1 MNKFL
6 KGVITLL
13 IIFVIA
19 EGAIIGYDLYQK
31 HMNNKKEDDSKSKIE
46 KNEDK
51 DKEKDKEL
59 DNKKKEKKNKDEEEY
74 DKIISSR
81 RKLENLPTDYNIT
94 EALKDKSVLVN
105 SGKIY
110 NKKELEK
117 FITAFNN
124 KKKYSIRVVNYTK
137 EGKAL
142 IADLYTN
149 GNGKIEGYFDNKRD
163 IRYSSY
169 ENNKIV
175 KKVFNNI
182 EKEEQE
188 ENTIIVLKGENIDEL
203 YLLRYNNKAIPVEY
217 NSEYTLNITRKEDDS
232 NIKRELITDKNF
244 EQKHGYNVYYYGI
257 EKVKVLQN
265 GKEVDLKEAILKDNK
280 IIEKIVAKAE
290 KDTGLGIVKNYGM
303 YNDGGTAEYTYNNYN
318 IIKCD
323 KLSENGNIKD
333 VYITRG
339 DIKYTD
345 IPSEEKNR
353 VEQ

>member
-6 KGVITLL
+6 KGIITLL

-19 EGAIIGYDLYQK
+19 EGAIIGYDIYQK
-31 HMNNKKEDDSKSKIE
+31 HMNNKKEENSNSKIE
-46 KNEDK
+46 KNIDQ
-51 DKEKDKEL
+51 DKEKDREL
-59 DNKKKEKKNKDEEEY
+59 DNKEKEKKNKDEEEY

-81 RKLENLPTDYNIT
+81 RKLENLPIDYNII

-110 NKKELEK
+110 DYKELEK
-117 FITAFNN
+117 IITAFNN

-149 GNGKIEGYFDNKRD
+149 GNGKIEGYFDSSRD

-182 EKEEQE
+182 EKEE
-188 ENTIIVLKGENIDEL
+188 NTIIVLKGENIDEL
-203 YLLRYNNKAIPVEY
+203 YLLRYNKKDIPVEY

-232 NIKRELITDKNF
+232 NIKRELITDKKF
-244 EQKHGYNVYYYGI
+244 KQKHGYNVYYYDV

-265 GKEVDLKEAILKDNK
+265 GKEVDLKEAISKDNE
-280 IIEKIVAKAE
+280 IIEKIVSKAE
-290 KDTGLGIVKNYGM
+290 KDAGLGIVTNYGM

-323 KLSENGNIKD
+323 RLSENGNIRD
-333 VYITRG
+333 VYITRS

-345 IPSEEKNR
+345 IPR
-353 VEQ
+353 

>member
-6 KGVITLL
+6 KGLITLL
-13 IIFVIA
+13 IIFVIV
-19 EGAIIGYDLYQK
+19 EGAIIGYDIYQK
-31 HMNNKKEDDSKSKIE
+31 HMNNNKEDDSNSKIE
-46 KNEDK
+46 ENVDKN
-51 DKEKDKEL
+51 KEKDKEL

-81 RKLENLPTDYNIT
+81 RKLENLPIDYNII

-117 FITAFNN
+117 LITAFNN

-137 EGKAL
+137 EGKPL

-149 GNGKIEGYFDNKRD
+149 GNGKIEGYFDSSRD

-175 KKVFNNI
+175 KKVFDNI
-182 EKEEQE
+182 QKEEQE

-203 YLLRYNNKAIPVEY
+203 YLLRYSKKDIPVEY
-217 NSEYTLNITRKEDDS
+217 NSEYTLNIIRKEDDS
-232 NIKRELITDKNF
+232 NIRRELITDKKF
-244 EQKHGYNVYYYGI
+244 KQKHGYNVYYYGI
-257 EKVKVLQN
+257 EKAKVLKD
-265 GKEVDLKEAILKDNK
+265 GKEIDLKEAISKDNE
-280 IIEKIVAKAE
+280 IIEKIVSKAE
-290 KDTGLGIVKNYGM
+290 KDAGLGIVTNYGM

-333 VYITRG
+333 VYITRS

-353 VEQ
+353 VEE

>member
-31 HMNNKKEDDSKSKIE
+31 HMNNKKKDNFNSKIE

-51 DKEKDKEL
+51 DKGIDDKE
-59 DNKKKEKKNKDEEEY
+59 KEKKNKDEEEY

-81 RKLENLPTDYNIT
+81 RRLENLPTDYNIT

-110 NKKELEK
+110 NYKELEK
-117 FITAFNN
+117 LITAFNN

-137 EGKAL
+137 EGKSL

-175 KKVFNNI
+175 KKVFDNI

-203 YLLRYNNKAIPVEY
+203 YLLRYSKKDIPVEY

-244 EQKHGYNVYYYGI
+244 EQKHGYNVYYYGV

-265 GKEVDLKEAILKDNK
+265 GKEIDLKEAISKDNA
-280 IIEKIVAKAE
+280 IIEKIVLKAE

-303 YNDGGTAEYTYNNYN
+303 YKDGGTEEYEYDDYN
-318 IIKCD
+318 IIKSNR
-323 KLSENGNIKD
+323 LAGENSRNRD
-333 VYITRG
+333 VYITRS
-339 DIKYTD
+339 DLKYYK
-345 IPSEEKNR
+345 IPDEELKN
-353 VEQ
+353 

>member
-6 KGVITLL
+6 KGLITLL
-13 IIFVIA
+13 IIFVIV
-19 EGAIIGYDLYQK
+19 EGAIIGYDIYQK
-31 HMNNKKEDDSKSKIE
+31 HMNNNKEDDSNSKIE
-46 KNEDK
+46 ENVDKN
-51 DKEKDKEL
+51 KEKDKEL

-81 RKLENLPTDYNIT
+81 RKLENLPVDYNIT
-94 EALKDKSVLVN
+94 EALKDKSVFVN

-110 NKKELEK
+110 NYKELEK
-117 FITAFNN
+117 LITAFNN

-137 EGKAL
+137 EGKTL

-149 GNGKIEGYFDNKRD
+149 GNGKIEGYFDSSID

-175 KKVFNNI
+175 KKVFDNI
-182 EKEEQE
+182 QKEEQE

-203 YLLRYNNKAIPVEY
+203 YLLRYSKKDISIEY

-244 EQKHGYNVYYYGI
+244 EQKHGYNVYYYGV

-265 GKEVDLKEAILKDNK
+265 GKEIDLKEAISKDNA
-280 IIEKIVAKAE
+280 IIEKIVLKAE

-303 YNDGGTAEYTYNNYN
+303 YKDGGTEEYKYDDYN
-318 IIKCD
+318 IIKSNR
-323 KLSENGNIKD
+323 LAGENSRNRD
-333 VYITRG
+333 VYITRS
-339 DIKYTD
+339 DLKYYK
-345 IPSEEKNR
+345 IPDKEI
-353 VEQ
+353 

>member
-31 HMNNKKEDDSKSKIE
+31 HMNNKKKDNFNSKIE

-51 DKEKDKEL
+51 DKEKDKGIDDKE
-59 DNKKKEKKNKDEEEY
+59 KEKKNKDEEEY

-81 RKLENLPTDYNIT
+81 RKLENLPADYNIT

-110 NKKELEK
+110 NYKELEK

-149 GNGKIEGYFDNKRD
+149 GNGKIEGYFDSSRD

-175 KKVFNNI
+175 KKVFDNI
-182 EKEEQE
+182 EQEEQE

-203 YLLRYNNKAIPVEY
+203 YLLRYNKKDVSVEY

-265 GKEVDLKEAILKDNK
+265 GKEVDLKEAISKDNA
-280 IIEKIVAKAE
+280 IIEKIVLKAE
-290 KDTGLGIVKNYGM
+290 KDTGLGIVKRHGM
-303 YNDGGTAEYTYNNYN
+303 YKDGGTKEYEYDDYN
-318 IIKCD
+318 IIKSNR
-323 KLSENGNIKD
+323 LAGENSRNRD
-333 VYITRG
+333 VYITRS
-339 DIKYTD
+339 DLKYYK
-345 IPSEEKNR
+345 IPDKELKN
-353 VEQ
+353 

>member
-6 KGVITLL
+6 KGLITLL
-13 IIFVIA
+13 IIFVIV
-19 EGAIIGYDLYQK
+19 EGVIIGYDLYQK
-31 HMNNKKEDDSKSKIE
+31 HMNSKKEENSNSKIE
-46 KNEDK
+46 KNI

-59 DNKKKEKKNKDEEEY
+59 DNKKKEKKNKDEEY

-81 RKLENLPTDYNIT
+81 RKLENLPTDYNII

-110 NKKELEK
+110 NYKELEK
-117 FITAFNN
+117 LITSYNN

-188 ENTIIVLKGENIDEL
+188 ENIIIVLKGENIDEL

-232 NIKRELITDKNF
+232 NIKKELITDKNF

-303 YNDGGTAEYTYNNYN
+303 YNDGGTAEYIYNNYN

-345 IPSEEKNR
+345 IPSEEKKDR
-353 VEQ
+353 IE

>member
-6 KGVITLL
+6 KVVITLL
-13 IIFVIA
+13 LIFVIA
-19 EGAIIGYDLYQK
+19 EGAIIGYDIYQK
-31 HMNNKKEDDSKSKIE
+31 QMNNKKEDNSNSKIE
-46 KNEDK
+46 KNED
-51 DKEKDKEL
+51 KDKEL

-110 NKKELEK
+110 NYKELEK
-117 FITAFNN
+117 LITAFTN

-149 GNGKIEGYFDNKRD
+149 GNGKIEGYFDSKRD

-175 KKVFNNI
+175 KKVFDNI

-203 YLLRYNNKAIPVEY
+203 YLLRYSKKDIPVEY

-257 EKVKVLQN
+257 EEVKVLQN
-265 GKEVDLKEAILKDNK
+265 GKEVDLKEAISKDNA
-280 IIEKIVAKAE
+280 IIEKIILKAE

-303 YNDGGTAEYTYNNYN
+303 YKDGGTEEYEYDDYN
-318 IIKCD
+318 IIKSNR
-323 KLSENGNIKD
+323 LVGENSRNRN
-333 VYITRG
+333 VYITRS
-339 DIKYTD
+339 DLKYYK
-345 IPSEEKNR
+345 IPDKELRN
-353 VEQ
+353 

>member
-6 KGVITLL
+6 KVVITLL
-13 IIFVIA
+13 LIFVIA
-19 EGAIIGYDLYQK
+19 EGAIIGYDIYQK
-31 HMNNKKEDDSKSKIE
+31 QMNNKKEDNSNSKIE
-46 KNEDK
+46 KNE
-51 DKEKDKEL
+51 DKEL

-81 RKLENLPTDYNIT
+81 RKLENLPTDYNII

-105 SGKIY
+105 GGKIY

-117 FITAFNN
+117 FITNYNN

-175 KKVFNNI
+175 KKVFDNI

-232 NIKRELITDKNF
+232 NIKKELITDKNF
-244 EQKHGYNVYYYGI
+244 EQKHGYNVYYYGV

-265 GKEVDLKEAILKDNK
+265 GKEIDLKEAISKNNA
-280 IIEKIVAKAE
+280 IIEKIVLKAE

-303 YNDGGTAEYTYNNYN
+303 YKDGGTEEYEYDDYN
-318 IIKCD
+318 IIKSNR
-323 KLSENGNIKD
+323 LAGENSRNRD
-333 VYITRG
+333 VYITRS
-339 DIKYTD
+339 DLKYYK
-345 IPSEEKNR
+345 IPDEELKN
-353 VEQ
+353 

>member
-6 KGVITLL
+6 KGLITLL

-19 EGAIIGYDLYQK
+19 EGAIIGYDIYQK
-31 HMNNKKEDDSKSKIE
+31 HINNKKEENSNSKVE
-46 KNEDK
+46 KNIDK
-51 DKEKDKEL
+51 DKEKGKEL

-74 DKIISSR
+74 DKIILSR
-81 RKLENLPTDYNIT
+81 KKLENLPADYNIT

-117 FITAFNN
+117 LITAFNN

-175 KKVFNNI
+175 KKVFDNI

-188 ENTIIVLKGENIDEL
+188 EKTIVVLKAENIDEL
-203 YLLRYNNKAIPVEY
+203 YLLRYSKKDISVEY
-217 NSEYTLNITRKEDDS
+217 NSEYTLKVKEKEDNS

-257 EKVKVLQN
+257 EEVKVLQN
-265 GKEVDLKEAILKDNK
+265 GKEIDLKEAISKNNA
-280 IIEKIVAKAE
+280 IIEKIVLKAE

-303 YNDGGTAEYTYNNYN
+303 YKDGGTEEYEYDNYN
-318 IIKCD
+318 IIKSNR
-323 KLSENGNIKD
+323 LAGENSRNRD
-333 VYITRG
+333 VYITRS
-339 DIKYTD
+339 DLKYYKIPDKEIK
-345 IPSEEKNR
+345 N
-353 VEQ
+353 

>member
-13 IIFVIA
+13 IIFVIV

-31 HMNNKKEDDSKSKIE
+31 HMNNKKEDNSNSKIE

-51 DKEKDKEL
+51 

-110 NKKELEK
+110 NYKELEK
-117 FITAFNN
+117 FTTAFNN

-137 EGKAL
+137 EGKSL

-232 NIKRELITDKNF
+232 NINRELITDKNF

-265 GKEVDLKEAILKDNK
+265 GREIDLKEAISKDNA
-280 IIEKIVAKAE
+280 IIEKIVLKAE

-303 YNDGGTAEYTYNNYN
+303 YKDGGTKEYEYDNYN
-318 IIKCD
+318 IIKSNR
-323 KLSENGNIKD
+323 LAGENSRNRD
-333 VYITRG
+333 VYITRS
-339 DIKYTD
+339 DLKYYK
-345 IPSEEKNR
+345 IPDKEIRN
-353 VEQ
+353 

>member
-6 KGVITLL
+6 KGLITLL

-19 EGAIIGYDLYQK
+19 EGAIIGYDIYQK
-31 HMNNKKEDDSKSKIE
+31 HINNKKEENSNSKVE
-46 KNEDK
+46 KNIDK
-51 DKEKDKEL
+51 DKEKGKEL

-74 DKIISSR
+74 DKIILSR
-81 RKLENLPTDYNIT
+81 KKLENLPADYNIT
-94 EALKDKSVLVN
+94 EALRDKSVLVN

-110 NKKELEK
+110 NYKELEK

-149 GNGKIEGYFDNKRD
+149 GNGKIEGYFDSSRD

-175 KKVFNNI
+175 KKVFDNI

-188 ENTIIVLKGENIDEL
+188 EKTIVVLKAENIDEL
-203 YLLRYNNKAIPVEY
+203 YLLRYSKKDISVEY
-217 NSEYTLNITRKEDDS
+217 NSEYTLKVKEKEDNS

-257 EKVKVLQN
+257 EEVKVLQN
-265 GKEVDLKEAILKDNK
+265 GKEIDLKEAISKNNA
-280 IIEKIVAKAE
+280 IIEKIVLKAE

-303 YNDGGTAEYTYNNYN
+303 YKDGGTEEYEYDNYN
-318 IIKCD
+318 IIKSNR
-323 KLSENGNIKD
+323 LAGENSRNRD
-333 VYITRG
+333 VYITRS
-339 DIKYTD
+339 DLKYYKIPDKEIK
-345 IPSEEKNR
+345 N
-353 VEQ
+353 

>member
-6 KGVITLL
+6 KGLITLL
-13 IIFVIA
+13 IIFVIV
-19 EGAIIGYDLYQK
+19 EGVIIGYDLYQK
-31 HMNNKKEDDSKSKIE
+31 HMNSKKEENSNSKIE
-46 KNEDK
+46 KNI

-81 RKLENLPTDYNIT
+81 RKLENLPTDYNII

-110 NKKELEK
+110 NYKELEK
-117 FITAFNN
+117 LITSYNN

-188 ENTIIVLKGENIDEL
+188 ENIIIVLKGENIDEL

-232 NIKRELITDKNF
+232 NIKKELITDKNF

-303 YNDGGTAEYTYNNYN
+303 YKDGGTEEYEYDNYN
-318 IIKCD
+318 IIKSNR
-323 KLSENGNIKD
+323 LAGENSRNRD
-333 VYITRG
+333 VYITRS
-339 DIKYTD
+339 DLKYYK
-345 IPSEEKNR
+345 IPDKELRN
-353 VEQ
+353 

>member
-6 KGVITLL
+6 KVLITLL

-19 EGAIIGYDLYQK
+19 EGAIIGYDIYQK
-31 HMNNKKEDDSKSKIE
+31 QMNNKKEENSNSKIE
-46 KNEDK
+46 KNV

-110 NKKELEK
+110 NYKELEK

-137 EGKAL
+137 EGKTL

-149 GNGKIEGYFDNKRD
+149 GNGKIEGYFDSSRD

-175 KKVFNNI
+175 KKVFDNI

-203 YLLRYNNKAIPVEY
+203 YLLRYNKKDVSVEY
-217 NSEYTLNITRKEDDS
+217 NSEYTLNITKKEDDS

-244 EQKHGYNVYYYGI
+244 EQKHGYNVYYYGV

-265 GKEVDLKEAILKDNK
+265 GKEVDLKEAILKDNA
-280 IIEKIVAKAE
+280 IIEKIVLKAE
-290 KDTGLGIVKNYGM
+290 KDTGLGIVKRHGM
-303 YNDGGTAEYTYNNYN
+303 YKDGGTKEYEYDDYN
-318 IIKCD
+318 IIKSNR
-323 KLSENGNIKD
+323 LAGENSRNRD
-333 VYITRG
+333 VYITRS
-339 DIKYTD
+339 DLKYYKISD
-345 IPSEEKNR
+345 KELRN
-353 VEQ
+353 

>member
-13 IIFVIA
+13 IIFVIV

-31 HMNNKKEDDSKSKIE
+31 QMNNKKEDDSNSKIE

-51 DKEKDKEL
+51 

-117 FITAFNN
+117 FITNYN
-124 KKKYSIRVVNYTK
+124 HKKKYSIRVVNYTK

-149 GNGKIEGYFDNKRD
+149 GNGKIEGYFDSSRD

-175 KKVFNNI
+175 KKVFDNI

-203 YLLRYNNKAIPVEY
+203 YLLRYSKKDIPVEY

-232 NIKRELITDKNF
+232 KIKKELITDKNF

-265 GKEVDLKEAILKDNK
+265 GREIDLKEAILKDDA
-280 IIEKIVAKAE
+280 IIEKIVLKAE

-323 KLSENGNIKD
+323 RLSEGGNIKD

-345 IPSEEKNR
+345 IPREEITDR
-353 VEQ
+353 VVRAL

>member
-6 KGVITLL
+6 KGLITLL

-19 EGAIIGYDLYQK
+19 EGAIIGYDIYQK
-31 HMNNKKEDDSKSKIE
+31 HMNNKKEDNSNSKIE
-46 KNEDK
+46 KNV

-81 RKLENLPTDYNIT
+81 RKIENLLADYNIT

-110 NKKELEK
+110 NYKELEK

-124 KKKYSIRVVNYTK
+124 KKRYSIRVVNYTK

-149 GNGKIEGYFDNKRD
+149 GNGKIEGYFDSSRD

-175 KKVFNNI
+175 KKVFDNI

-203 YLLRYNNKAIPVEY
+203 YLLRYNKKDIPVEY

-244 EQKHGYNVYYYGI
+244 EQKHGYNVYYYGV

-265 GKEVDLKEAILKDNK
+265 GKEVDLKEAILKDNA
-280 IIEKIVAKAE
+280 IIEKIVLKAE
-290 KDTGLGIVKNYGM
+290 KDTGLGIVKRHGM
-303 YNDGGTAEYTYNNYN
+303 YKDGGTKEYEYDDYN
-318 IIKCD
+318 IIKSNR
-323 KLSENGNIKD
+323 LAGENSRNRD
-333 VYITRG
+333 VYITRS
-339 DIKYTD
+339 DLKYYK
-345 IPSEEKNR
+345 IPDKELRN
-353 VEQ
+353 

>member
-13 IIFVIA
+13 IIFVIV

-31 HMNNKKEDDSKSKIE
+31 QMNNKKEDDSNSKIE

-51 DKEKDKEL
+51 

-81 RKLENLPTDYNIT
+81 RKLENLPADYNIP

-110 NKKELEK
+110 NYKELEK

-137 EGKAL
+137 EGKSL

-175 KKVFNNI
+175 KKVFDNI

-203 YLLRYNNKAIPVEY
+203 YLLRYSKKDIPVEY

-232 NIKRELITDKNF
+232 KIKKELITDKNF

-265 GKEVDLKEAILKDNK
+265 GREIDLKEAILKDDA
-280 IIEKIVAKAE
+280 IIEKIVLKAE

-323 KLSENGNIKD
+323 RLSEGGNIKD

-345 IPSEEKNR
+345 IPREEITDR
-353 VEQ
+353 VVRAL

>member
-13 IIFVIA
+13 IIFVIV

-31 HMNNKKEDDSKSKIE
+31 HMNNKKEDNSNSKIE

-51 DKEKDKEL
+51 

-105 SGKIY
+105 SSKIY

-175 KKVFNNI
+175 KKVFDNI

-188 ENTIIVLKGENIDEL
+188 EKTIVVLKAENIDEL
-203 YLLRYNNKAIPVEY
+203 YLLRYSKKDIPVEY

-232 NIKRELITDKNF
+232 KIKKELITDKNF

-257 EKVKVLQN
+257 EEVKVLQN
-265 GKEVDLKEAILKDNK
+265 GKEIDLKEAISKDNA
-280 IIEKIVAKAE
+280 IIEKIVLKAE

-303 YNDGGTAEYTYNNYN
+303 YKDGGTEEYEYDNYN
-318 IIKCD
+318 IIKSNR
-323 KLSENGNIKD
+323 LAGENSRNRD
-333 VYITRG
+333 VYITRS
-339 DIKYTD
+339 DLKYYK
-345 IPSEEKNR
+345 IPDKELRN
-353 VEQ
+353 

>member
-6 KGVITLL
+6 KGLITLL

-19 EGAIIGYDLYQK
+19 EGAIIGYDIYQK
-31 HMNNKKEDDSKSKIE
+31 HMNNKKEDNSKIE

-51 DKEKDKEL
+51 DKEIDDKE
-59 DNKKKEKKNKDEEEY
+59 KEKKNKDEEEY

-81 RKLENLPTDYNIT
+81 RRLENLPTDYNIT

-110 NKKELEK
+110 NYKELEK
-117 FITAFNN
+117 LITAFNN

-149 GNGKIEGYFDNKRD
+149 ENGKIEGYFDSKRD

-175 KKVFNNI
+175 KKVFDNI

-203 YLLRYNNKAIPVEY
+203 YLLRYSKKDIPVEY

-257 EKVKVLQN
+257 EEVKVLQN
-265 GKEVDLKEAILKDNK
+265 GKEVDLKEAILKDNA
-280 IIEKIVAKAE
+280 IMEKIVLKAE

-303 YNDGGTAEYTYNNYN
+303 YKDGGTEEYEYDNYN
-318 IIKCD
+318 IIKSNR
-323 KLSENGNIKD
+323 LAGENSRNRD
-333 VYITRG
+333 VYITRS
-339 DIKYTD
+339 DLKYYKIQD
-345 IPSEEKNR
+345 KELRN
-353 VEQ
+353 

>member
-6 KGVITLL
+6 KGVIILL

-19 EGAIIGYDLYQK
+19 EGAIIGYDIYQK
-31 HMNNKKEDDSKSKIE
+31 HMNNKKEDNSNSKIE
-46 KNEDK
+46 KNIDQ

-59 DNKKKEKKNKDEEEY
+59 DDKEKEKKNKDEEEY

-81 RKLENLPTDYNIT
+81 RRLENLPTDYNIT

-110 NKKELEK
+110 NYKELEK
-117 FITAFNN
+117 LITAFNN

-149 GNGKIEGYFDNKRD
+149 ENGKIEGYFDSKRD

-169 ENNKIV
+169 EGGKIV
-175 KKVFNNI
+175 KKVFDNI

-203 YLLRYNNKAIPVEY
+203 YLLRYSKKDIPVEY

-265 GKEVDLKEAILKDNK
+265 GKEIDLKEAISKDNA
-280 IIEKIVAKAE
+280 IIEKIVLKAE

-303 YNDGGTAEYTYNNYN
+303 YKDGGTEEYEYDNYN
-318 IIKCD
+318 IIKSNR
-323 KLSENGNIKD
+323 LAGENSRNRD
-333 VYITRG
+333 VYITRS
-339 DIKYTD
+339 DLKYYK
-345 IPSEEKNR
+345 IPDEDLKN
-353 VEQ
+353 E

>member
-6 KGVITLL
+6 KGLITLL

-19 EGAIIGYDLYQK
+19 EGAIIGYDIYQK
-31 HMNNKKEDDSKSKIE
+31 HINNKKEENSNSKVE
-46 KNEDK
+46 KNIDK
-51 DKEKDKEL
+51 NKEKDKEL

-74 DKIISSR
+74 DKIILSR
-81 RKLENLPTDYNIT
+81 RKIENLPADYNIT

-110 NKKELEK
+110 NYKELEK

-142 IADLYTN
+142 IVDLYTT

-163 IRYSSY
+163 IRYSSF

-175 KKVFNNI
+175 KKVFDNI

-203 YLLRYNNKAIPVEY
+203 YLLRYNKKDISVEY

-257 EKVKVLQN
+257 EEVKVLQN
-265 GKEVDLKEAILKDNK
+265 GKEIDLKEAISKDNA
-280 IIEKIVAKAE
+280 IIEKIVLKAE

-303 YNDGGTAEYTYNNYN
+303 YKDGGTEEYEYDNYN
-318 IIKCD
+318 IIKSNR
-323 KLSENGNIKD
+323 LAGENSRNRD
-333 VYITRG
+333 VYITRS
-339 DIKYTD
+339 DLKYYKIPDKEIK
-345 IPSEEKNR
+345 N
-353 VEQ
+353 

>member
-13 IIFVIA
+13 IIFAIA
-19 EGAIIGYDLYQK
+19 EGAIIGYDIYQK
-31 HMNNKKEDDSKSKIE
+31 HINNKKEDDSKIE
-46 KNEDK
+46 KNVDK

-59 DNKKKEKKNKDEEEY
+59 DNKKKEKNNKDEEEY

-81 RKLENLPTDYNIT
+81 RKLENLPADYNIT

-117 FITAFNN
+117 FITNYN
-124 KKKYSIRVVNYTK
+124 HKKKYSIRVVNYTK

-149 GNGKIEGYFDNKRD
+149 ENGKIEAYFDSKRD

-175 KKVFNNI
+175 KKVFDNI
-182 EKEEQE
+182 EQEEQE

-217 NSEYTLNITRKEDDS
+217 NSEYTLNITRKENDS

-244 EQKHGYNVYYYGI
+244 EQKHGYNVYYYSI

-265 GKEVDLKEAILKDNK
+265 
-280 IIEKIVAKAE
+280 EK
-290 KDTGLGIVKNYGM
+290 
-303 YNDGGTAEYTYNNYN
+303 
-318 IIKCD
+318 
-323 KLSENGNIKD
+323 
-333 VYITRG
+333 R
-339 DIKYTD
+339 
-345 IPSEEKNR
+345 
-353 VEQ
+353 

>member
-6 KGVITLL
+6 KGLITLL

-19 EGAIIGYDLYQK
+19 EGAIIGYDIYQK
-31 HMNNKKEDDSKSKIE
+31 HINNKKEENSNSKVE
-46 KNEDK
+46 KNIDK
-51 DKEKDKEL
+51 DKEKGKEL

-74 DKIISSR
+74 DKIILSR
-81 RKLENLPTDYNIT
+81 KKLENLPADYNIT
-94 EALKDKSVLVN
+94 EALRDKSVLVN

-175 KKVFNNI
+175 KKVFDNI
-182 EKEEQE
+182 EKEEQDE
-188 ENTIIVLKGENIDEL
+188 KTIVVLKAENIDEL
-203 YLLRYNNKAIPVEY
+203 YLLRYSKKDISVEY
-217 NSEYTLNITRKEDDS
+217 NSEYTLKVKEKEDNS

-257 EKVKVLQN
+257 EEVKVLQN
-265 GKEVDLKEAILKDNK
+265 GKEIDLKEAISKNNV
-280 IIEKIVAKAE
+280 IIEKIVLKAE

-303 YNDGGTAEYTYNNYN
+303 YKDGGTEEYEYDNYN
-318 IIKCD
+318 IIKSNR
-323 KLSENGNIKD
+323 LAGENSRNRD
-333 VYITRG
+333 VYITRS
-339 DIKYTD
+339 DLKYYKIPDKEIK
-345 IPSEEKNR
+345 N
-353 VEQ
+353 

>member
-6 KGVITLL
+6 KGIIILL

-19 EGAIIGYDLYQK
+19 EGAIIGYDIYQK
-31 HMNNKKEDDSKSKIE
+31 HMNNKKEENSNSKIE
-46 KNEDK
+46 KNIDQ

-59 DNKKKEKKNKDEEEY
+59 DNNKKEKKNKDEEEY

-81 RKLENLPTDYNIT
+81 RKIENLPIDYNII

-110 NKKELEK
+110 NYKELEK
-117 FITAFNN
+117 LITAFNN

-149 GNGKIEGYFDNKRD
+149 GNGKIEGYFDSSRD

-175 KKVFNNI
+175 KKVFDNI

-203 YLLRYNNKAIPVEY
+203 YLLRYSKKDIPVEY
-217 NSEYTLNITRKEDDS
+217 NSEYTLNIIRKEDDS
-232 NIKRELITDKNF
+232 NIKRELITDKKF
-244 EQKHGYNVYYYGI
+244 KQKHGYNVYYYGI
-257 EKVKVLQN
+257 EKVKILQN
-265 GKEVDLKEAILKDNK
+265 GKEVDLKEAISKDNE
-280 IIEKIVAKAE
+280 IIEKIVLKAE
-290 KDTGLGIVKNYGM
+290 KDAGLGIVTNYGM

-323 KLSENGNIKD
+323 KLSENGNIRD
-333 VYITRG
+333 VYITRS

-345 IPSEEKNR
+345 IPREER
-353 VEQ
+353 R

>member
-13 IIFVIA
+13 IIFVIV

-31 HMNNKKEDDSKSKIE
+31 HMNNKKEDNSNSKIE

-51 DKEKDKEL
+51 

-81 RKLENLPTDYNIT
+81 RKLENLPINYNII

-110 NKKELEK
+110 NYKELEQ
-117 FITAFNN
+117 FIKAVNN

-137 EGKAL
+137 EGKPL

-244 EQKHGYNVYYYGI
+244 EQKHGYNVYYYGV

-265 GKEVDLKEAILKDNK
+265 GKEVDLKEAISKDNA
-280 IIEKIVAKAE
+280 IIEKIVLKAE

-303 YNDGGTAEYTYNNYN
+303 YKDGGTAEYTYDNYN
-318 IIKCD
+318 IIKCN
-323 KLSENGNIKD
+323 KLSEGGNIKD
-333 VYITRG
+333 VYITRS
-339 DIKYTD
+339 DLKYYKIPDKEIK
-345 IPSEEKNR
+345 N
-353 VEQ
+353 

>member
-6 KGVITLL
+6 KGLITLL

-19 EGAIIGYDLYQK
+19 EGAIIGYDIYQK
-31 HMNNKKEDDSKSKIE
+31 HMNNKKEENSNSKIE
-46 KNEDK
+46 KNIDQ

-74 DKIISSR
+74 DKIILSR
-81 RKLENLPTDYNIT
+81 KKLENLPADYNIT
-94 EALKDKSVLVN
+94 EALRDKSVLVN

-110 NKKELEK
+110 NYKELEK

-188 ENTIIVLKGENIDEL
+188 EKTIVVLKAENIDEL
-203 YLLRYNNKAIPVEY
+203 YLLRYSKKDISVEY
-217 NSEYTLNITRKEDDS
+217 NSEYTLKVKEKEDNS

-257 EKVKVLQN
+257 EEVKVLQN
-265 GKEVDLKEAILKDNK
+265 GKEIDLKEAISKNNA
-280 IIEKIVAKAE
+280 IIEKIVLKAE

-303 YNDGGTAEYTYNNYN
+303 YKDGGTEEYEYDNYN
-318 IIKCD
+318 IIKSNR
-323 KLSENGNIKD
+323 LAGENSRNRD
-333 VYITRG
+333 VYITRS
-339 DIKYTD
+339 DLKYYK
-345 IPSEEKNR
+345 IPDKELRN
-353 VEQ
+353 

>member
-6 KGVITLL
+6 KVVITLL
-13 IIFVIA
+13 LIFVIA
-19 EGAIIGYDLYQK
+19 EGAIIGYDIYQK
-31 HMNNKKEDDSKSKIE
+31 QMNNKKEDNSNSKIE
-46 KNEDK
+46 KNED
-51 DKEKDKEL
+51 KDKEL

-110 NKKELEK
+110 NYKELEK
-117 FITAFNN
+117 LITAFNN

-137 EGKAL
+137 EGKTL

-149 GNGKIEGYFDNKRD
+149 GNGKIEGYFDSSRD

-175 KKVFNNI
+175 KKVFDNI

-203 YLLRYNNKAIPVEY
+203 YLLRYSKKDIPVEY

-244 EQKHGYNVYYYGI
+244 EQKHRYNVYYYGV

-265 GKEVDLKEAILKDNK
+265 GKEIDLKEAISKDNA
-280 IIEKIVAKAE
+280 IIEKIVLKAE

-303 YNDGGTAEYTYNNYN
+303 YKDGGTEEYEYDDYN
-318 IIKCD
+318 IIKSNR
-323 KLSENGNIKD
+323 LAGENSRNRD
-333 VYITRG
+333 VYITRS
-339 DIKYTD
+339 DLKYYK
-345 IPSEEKNR
+345 IPDEELKN
-353 VEQ
+353 

>member
-6 KGVITLL
+6 KVVITLL
-13 IIFVIA
+13 LIFVIA
-19 EGAIIGYDLYQK
+19 EGAIIGYDIYQK
-31 HMNNKKEDDSKSKIE
+31 QMNNKKEDNSNSKIE
-46 KNEDK
+46 KNED
-51 DKEKDKEL
+51 KDKEL

-74 DKIISSR
+74 DKIILSR
-81 RKLENLPTDYNIT
+81 KKLENLPADYNIT
-94 EALKDKSVLVN
+94 EALRDKSVLVN

-110 NKKELEK
+110 NYKELEK

-137 EGKAL
+137 EGKTL

-149 GNGKIEGYFDNKRD
+149 GNGKIEGYFDSSRD

-175 KKVFNNI
+175 KKVFDNI

-203 YLLRYNNKAIPVEY
+203 YLLRYSKKDIPVEY

-244 EQKHGYNVYYYGI
+244 EQKHGYNVYYYGV

-265 GKEVDLKEAILKDNK
+265 GKEIDLKEAISKNNA
-280 IIEKIVAKAE
+280 IIEKIVLKAE

-303 YNDGGTAEYTYNNYN
+303 YKDGGTEEYEYDNYN
-318 IIKCD
+318 IIKSNR
-323 KLSENGNIKD
+323 LAGENSRNRD
-333 VYITRG
+333 VYITRS
-339 DIKYTD
+339 DLKYYK
-345 IPSEEKNR
+345 IPDEELKN
-353 VEQ
+353 

>member
-6 KGVITLL
+6 KGLITLL
-13 IIFVIA
+13 IIFVIV
-19 EGAIIGYDLYQK
+19 EGAIIGYDIYQK
-31 HMNNKKEDDSKSKIE
+31 HMNNNKEDDSNSKIE
-46 KNEDK
+46 KNIDQ
-51 DKEKDKEL
+51 DKEKDRKL
-59 DNKKKEKKNKDEEEY
+59 DNKEKEKKNKAEEEY

-110 NKKELEK
+110 NYKELEK
-117 FITAFNN
+117 FITSYNS
-124 KKKYSIRVVNYTK
+124 KKRYSIRVVNYTK

-149 GNGKIEGYFDNKRD
+149 GNGKIEGYFDSKRD

-175 KKVFNNI
+175 KKVFDNI
-182 EKEEQE
+182 EQE

-203 YLLRYNNKAIPVEY
+203 YLLRYNKKDIPVEY

-232 NIKRELITDKNF
+232 NIKKELITDKNF
-244 EQKHGYNVYYYGI
+244 EQKHGYNVYYYGV

-265 GKEVDLKEAILKDNK
+265 GKEVDLKEAILKDNA
-280 IIEKIVAKAE
+280 IIEKIVLKAE

-303 YNDGGTAEYTYNNYN
+303 YKDGGTEEYEYDNYN
-318 IIKCD
+318 IIKSNR
-323 KLSENGNIKD
+323 LVGENSRNRD
-333 VYITRG
+333 VYITRS
-339 DIKYTD
+339 DLKYYK
-345 IPSEEKNR
+345 IPDKELRN
-353 VEQ
+353 

>member
-6 KGVITLL
+6 KVVITLL

-31 HMNNKKEDDSKSKIE
+31 HMNNKKEDNSNSKIE
-46 KNEDK
+46 KNED
-51 DKEKDKEL
+51 KDKEL

-232 NIKRELITDKNF
+232 NIKKELIIDKNF
-244 EQKHGYNVYYYGI
+244 EQKHGYNVYYYGV

-265 GKEVDLKEAILKDNK
+265 GKEVDLKEAISKDNA
-280 IIEKIVAKAE
+280 IIEKIVLKAE

-303 YNDGGTAEYTYNNYN
+303 YKDGGTEEYEYDNYN
-318 IIKCD
+318 IIKSNR
-323 KLSENGNIKD
+323 LAGENSRNRD
-333 VYITRG
+333 VYITRS
-339 DIKYTD
+339 DLKYYK
-345 IPSEEKNR
+345 IPDKELRN
-353 VEQ
+353 

>member
-6 KGVITLL
+6 KGIITLL

-19 EGAIIGYDLYQK
+19 EGAIIGYDIYKK
-31 HMNNKKEDDSKSKIE
+31 HMNNKKEENSNSKIE
-46 KNEDK
+46 KNIDQ

-74 DKIISSR
+74 DKIISSI
-81 RKLENLPTDYNIT
+81 RKLENLPVDYNIT

-110 NKKELEK
+110 NYNELEK

-137 EGKAL
+137 EGKTL

-149 GNGKIEGYFDNKRD
+149 GNGKIEGYFDSSRD

-175 KKVFNNI
+175 KKVFDNI

-203 YLLRYNNKAIPVEY
+203 YLLRYSKKDIPVEY
-217 NSEYTLNITRKEDDS
+217 NSEYTLNIIRKEDDS
-232 NIKRELITDKNF
+232 NIKRELITDKKF
-244 EQKHGYNVYYYGI
+244 KQKHGYNVYYYGI
-257 EKVKVLQN
+257 EKAKVLQN
-265 GKEVDLKEAILKDNK
+265 GKEVDLKEAISKDNE
-280 IIEKIVAKAE
+280 IIEKIVSKAE
-290 KDTGLGIVKNYGM
+290 KDAGLGIVTNYGM
-303 YNDGGTAEYTYNNYN
+303 YNDGGTAEYTYNNYK

-323 KLSENGNIKD
+323 RLSENGNIKD

-353 VEQ
+353 VEE

>member
-6 KGVITLL
+6 KGLIILL

-19 EGAIIGYDLYQK
+19 EGAIIGYDIYQK
-31 HMNNKKEDDSKSKIE
+31 HMNNKKEDDSNSKIE
-46 KNEDK
+46 KNIDQ
-51 DKEKDKEL
+51 DKEKDKGIDDKE
-59 DNKKKEKKNKDEEEY
+59 KEKKNKDEEEY

-110 NKKELEK
+110 NYKELEK
-117 FITAFNN
+117 LITAYNN

-149 GNGKIEGYFDNKRD
+149 ENGKIEGYFDSKRD
-163 IRYSSY
+163 VRYSSY

-203 YLLRYNNKAIPVEY
+203 YLLRYSKKDIPVEY

-257 EKVKVLQN
+257 EEVKVLQN
-265 GKEVDLKEAILKDNK
+265 GKEVDLKEAILKDNA
-280 IIEKIVAKAE
+280 IMEKIVLKAE

-303 YNDGGTAEYTYNNYN
+303 YKDGGTEEYEYDNYN
-318 IIKCD
+318 IIKSNR
-323 KLSENGNIKD
+323 LAGENSRNRD
-333 VYITRG
+333 VYITRS
-339 DIKYTD
+339 DLKYYK
-345 IPSEEKNR
+345 IPDKELRN
-353 VEQ
+353 

>member
-13 IIFVIA
+13 IIFAIA
-19 EGAIIGYDLYQK
+19 EGAIIGYDIYQK
-31 HMNNKKEDDSKSKIE
+31 HINNKKEDDSKIE
-46 KNEDK
+46 KNIDK
-51 DKEKDKEL
+51 DKEKDKGIDDKE
-59 DNKKKEKKNKDEEEY
+59 KEKKNKDEEEY

-81 RKLENLPTDYNIT
+81 RKLENLPTDYNII

-110 NKKELEK
+110 NYKELEK
-117 FITAFNN
+117 FITSYNN

-149 GNGKIEGYFDNKRD
+149 ENGKIEGYFDSKRD

-175 KKVFNNI
+175 KKVFDNI

-203 YLLRYNNKAIPVEY
+203 YLLRYSKKDIPVEY

-257 EKVKVLQN
+257 EEVKVLQN
-265 GKEVDLKEAILKDNK
+265 GKEVDLKEAILKDNA
-280 IIEKIVAKAE
+280 IMEKIVLKAE

-303 YNDGGTAEYTYNNYN
+303 YKDGGTEEYEYDDYN
-318 IIKCD
+318 IIKSNR
-323 KLSENGNIKD
+323 LAGENSRNRD
-333 VYITRG
+333 VYITRS
-339 DIKYTD
+339 DLKYYK
-345 IPSEEKNR
+345 IPDKELRN
-353 VEQ
+353 

>member
-6 KGVITLL
+6 KGLITLL
-13 IIFVIA
+13 IIFVIV
-19 EGAIIGYDLYQK
+19 EGAIIGYDIYQK
-31 HMNNKKEDDSKSKIE
+31 HMNNNKEDDSNSKIE
-46 KNEDK
+46 ENVDKN
-51 DKEKDKEL
+51 KEKDKEL

-81 RKLENLPTDYNIT
+81 RKLENLPVDYNIT

-110 NKKELEK
+110 NYKELEK
-117 FITAFNN
+117 LITAFNN

-137 EGKAL
+137 EGKTL

-149 GNGKIEGYFDNKRD
+149 GNGKIEGYFDSSRD

-175 KKVFNNI
+175 KTVFDNI
-182 EKEEQE
+182 QKEEQE

-203 YLLRYNNKAIPVEY
+203 YLLRYSKKDISIEY

-232 NIKRELITDKNF
+232 NIKRELITDKKF
-244 EQKHGYNVYYYGI
+244 KQKHGYNVYYYGVK
-257 EKVKVLQN
+257 EVKVLQN
-265 GKEVDLKEAILKDNK
+265 GREIDLKEAISKDNA
-280 IIEKIVAKAE
+280 IIEKIVLKAE
-290 KDTGLGIVKNYGM
+290 KDTGLGILTNYGM

-323 KLSENGNIKD
+323 KLSENGNIRD
-333 VYITRG
+333 VYITRS

-345 IPSEEKNR
+345 IPREER
-353 VEQ
+353 R

>member
-6 KGVITLL
+6 KVVITLL

-31 HMNNKKEDDSKSKIE
+31 HMNNKKEDNFNSKIE

-51 DKEKDKEL
+51 DKEKDKGIDDKE
-59 DNKKKEKKNKDEEEY
+59 KEKKNKDEEEY

-81 RKLENLPTDYNIT
+81 RRLENLPTDYNIT

-110 NKKELEK
+110 NYKELEK
-117 FITAFNN
+117 LITAFNN

-149 GNGKIEGYFDNKRD
+149 GNGKIEGYFDSKRD

-203 YLLRYNNKAIPVEY
+203 YLLRYSKKDIPVEY

-257 EKVKVLQN
+257 EEVKVLQN
-265 GKEVDLKEAILKDNK
+265 GKEVDLKEAILKDNA
-280 IIEKIVAKAE
+280 IMEKIVLKAE

-303 YNDGGTAEYTYNNYN
+303 YKDGGTEEYEYDDYN
-318 IIKCD
+318 IIKSNR
-323 KLSENGNIKD
+323 LAGENSRNRD
-333 VYITRG
+333 VYITRS
-339 DIKYTD
+339 DLKYYK
-345 IPSEEKNR
+345 IPDEELKN
-353 VEQ
+353 

>member
-13 IIFVIA
+13 IIFVIV

-31 HMNNKKEDDSKSKIE
+31 HMNNKKEDNSNSKIE

-51 DKEKDKEL
+51 

-142 IADLYTN
+142 IADLYTT

-175 KKVFNNI
+175 KKVFDNI

-188 ENTIIVLKGENIDEL
+188 EKIIVVLKAENTDEL
-203 YLLRYNNKAIPVEY
+203 YLLRYSKKDIPVEY

-232 NIKRELITDKNF
+232 NIKKELITDKNF
-244 EQKHGYNVYYYGI
+244 EQKHGYNVYYYGV
-257 EKVKVLQN
+257 EEVKVLQN
-265 GKEVDLKEAILKDNK
+265 GKEIDLKEAISKDNA
-280 IIEKIVAKAE
+280 IIEKIVLKAE

-303 YNDGGTAEYTYNNYN
+303 YKDGGTEEYEYDNYN
-318 IIKCD
+318 IIKSNR
-323 KLSENGNIKD
+323 LAGENSRNRD
-333 VYITRG
+333 VYITRS
-339 DIKYTD
+339 DLKYYKIPDKEIK
-345 IPSEEKNR
+345 N
-353 VEQ
+353 

>member
-6 KGVITLL
+6 KVVITLL

-19 EGAIIGYDLYQK
+19 EGAIIGYDIYQK
-31 HMNNKKEDDSKSKIE
+31 QMNNKKEEDSNSKIE
-46 KNEDK
+46 KNIDQ

-59 DNKKKEKKNKDEEEY
+59 DNKEKEKKNKDEEEY

-81 RKLENLPTDYNIT
+81 RKLENLPADYNIP

-110 NKKELEK
+110 NYKELEK
-117 FITAFNN
+117 FTTAFNN
-124 KKKYSIRVVNYTK
+124 KRKYSIRVVNYTK
-137 EGKAL
+137 EGKSL

-175 KKVFNNI
+175 KKVFDNI

-188 ENTIIVLKGENIDEL
+188 ENTIIVLKGENIDKL

-232 NIKRELITDKNF
+232 NIKRELVTDKNF

-257 EKVKVLQN
+257 EEVKVLQN
-265 GKEVDLKEAILKDNK
+265 GKEVDLKEAISKDNA
-280 IIEKIVAKAE
+280 IIEKIVLKAE
-290 KDTGLGIVKNYGM
+290 KDTGLGIVKRHGIYK
-303 YNDGGTAEYTYNNYN
+303 DGGTKEYEYDDYN
-318 IIKCD
+318 IIKSNR
-323 KLSENGNIKD
+323 LAGENSRNRD
-333 VYITRG
+333 VYITRS
-339 DIKYTD
+339 DLKYYK
-345 IPSEEKNR
+345 IPDKELRN
-353 VEQ
+353 

>member
-19 EGAIIGYDLYQK
+19 EGSIIGYDIYQK
-31 HMNNKKEDDSKSKIE
+31 HMNNKKEDDSNSKIE
-46 KNEDK
+46 KNEVK

-59 DNKKKEKKNKDEEEY
+59 DNKKKEENKKDEV
-74 DKIISSR
+74 ISSR
-81 RKLENLPTDYNIT
+81 RKLENLPADYNII

-110 NKKELEK
+110 NYKELEK
-117 FITAFNN
+117 LITAFNN

-149 GNGKIEGYFDNKRD
+149 GNGKIEGYFDSKRD

-175 KKVFNNI
+175 KKVFDNI

-244 EQKHGYNVYYYGI
+244 EQKHGYNVYYYGV

-265 GKEVDLKEAILKDNK
+265 GKEIDLKEAILKDNA
-280 IIEKIVAKAE
+280 IMEKIVLKAE

-303 YNDGGTAEYTYNNYN
+303 YKDGGTEEYEYDNYN
-318 IIKCD
+318 IIKSNR
-323 KLSENGNIKD
+323 LAGENSRNRD
-333 VYITRG
+333 VYITRS
-339 DIKYTD
+339 DLKYYK
-345 IPSEEKNR
+345 IPDKELKN
-353 VEQ
+353 

>member
-6 KGVITLL
+6 KGVIILL

-19 EGAIIGYDLYQK
+19 EGAIIGYDIYQK
-31 HMNNKKEDDSKSKIE
+31 HMNNKKEDNSNSKIE
-46 KNEDK
+46 KNIDQ

-59 DNKKKEKKNKDEEEY
+59 DDKEKEKKNKDEEEY

-81 RKLENLPTDYNIT
+81 RKLENLLIDYNII

-117 FITAFNN
+117 LITAFNN

-137 EGKAL
+137 EGKVL

-149 GNGKIEGYFDNKRD
+149 ENGKIEGYFDSSRD

-175 KKVFNNI
+175 KKVFDNI

-203 YLLRYNNKAIPVEY
+203 YLLRYSKKDIPVEY

-244 EQKHGYNVYYYGI
+244 EQKHGYNVYYYGV

-265 GKEVDLKEAILKDNK
+265 GKEIDLKEAISKDNE
-280 IIEKIVAKAE
+280 IIEKIVLKAE

-303 YNDGGTAEYTYNNYN
+303 YKDGGTEEYEYDDYN
-318 IIKCD
+318 IIKSNR
-323 KLSENGNIKD
+323 LAGENSRNRD
-333 VYITRG
+333 VYITRS
-339 DIKYTD
+339 DLKYYK
-345 IPSEEKNR
+345 IPDEELKN
-353 VEQ
+353 